1 MRGNFNP
8 IVNLIL
14 YKKLKLPIIRNTM
27 PALSPPASAA
37 ASALLTLLGQ
47 RIRDHRK
54 ALSVSATDAAEASGI
69 SRVTLHR
76 IERGEPSVAMASYMN
91 AIAALGLELEI
102 TRPQTQ
108 RQHPAASDH
117 ASPIPSTLRLADYP
131 QLKRLAWQR
140 GGTAKVSPEE
150 ALSLYERNWRH
161 VDMAAMDP
169 HERALVA
176 ALAQQWGGG
185 RLLV

>member
-14 YKKLKLPIIRNTM
+14 YKKLRLSIIRNIM

-37 ASALLTLLGQ
+37 ATALLTLLGR

-102 TRPQTQ
+102 VRPSAK
-108 RQHPAASDH
+108 HLPPADNDNA
-117 ASPIPSTLRLADYP
+117 IPVPSSLRLADYP

-140 GGTAKVSPEE
+140 GGVPRVSPQE

-169 HERALVA
+169 HERALLS

>member
-1 MRGNFNP
+1 
-8 IVNLIL
+8 
-14 YKKLKLPIIRNTM
+14 M
-27 PALSPPASAA
+27 PALSPTLTASATVR
-37 ASALLTLLGQ
+37 LTQLGQ

-54 ALSVSATDAAEASGI
+54 SLSVSATDAAEASGI

-102 TRPQTQ
+102 VRPSAKYRPTAGNDNVI
-108 RQHPAASDH
+108 PV
-117 ASPIPSTLRLADYP
+117 PSTLRLADYP

-140 GGTAKVSPEE
+140 GGVPRVSPQE

-161 VDMAAMDP
+161 VDIDAMDP
-169 HERALVA
+169 RERALVS
-176 ALAQQWGGG
+176 ALALQWGGG